1 LHQKQ
6 VIHYRHSQHGT
17 KKINYELVKSKRL
30 KTSEIIVDDE
40 SIIIKTPYNKSLSDI
55 EGLLRNKMNWII
67 QKQKENKKNIE
78 KVEIIKPSFQINS
91 TVPYLGRNLKLNVIQ
106 SYSKDKDTIEIKNN
120 QLNVFIKT
128 DNDIIYQNDII
139 KTKVKILYM
148 KWMSKNAEQ
157 IFEEKVLKFSKIIN
171 VNPRRITIKTL
182 KNRWGS
188 LTKEGTINLNVNLMK
203 APNNIID
210 YIIIHE
216 LCHFMIKGHSHKFW
230 RYLHKFVPNYNDKIN
245 WLEIN
250 GANILN

>member
-1 LHQKQ
+1 
-6 VIHYRHSQHGT
+6 
-17 KKINYELVKSKRL
+17 
-30 KTSEIIVDDE
+30 
-40 SIIIKTPYNKSLSDI
+40 
-55 EGLLRNKMNWII
+55 
-67 QKQKENKKNIE
+67 
-78 KVEIIKPSFQINS
+78 
-91 TVPYLGRNLKLNVIQ
+91 LGRNLKLNVIQ